1 MKKTL
6 ALVMLA
12 GLMLTGCGKQAS
24 AQSTASPP
32 SASNV
37 AVAATVTVPGV
48 INLTLDKATAKLED
62 LGLKVKATDAEKGKM
77 ILKDSNW
84 QVVSQ
89 DPAEGSD
96 VAKGSTVKLGVK
108 HLTDPTPT
116 PTPTPVPTQAVVPAE
131 VVAPAAPPV
140 VVAPPAPAYVPPAPA
155 YVPPAP
161 AYVPPAAPAPVSGTI
176 VCRDGYIWPRSTR
189 QGACSGHGGIRN

>member
-24 AQSTASPP
+24 AQSTAPSP

-37 AVAATVTVPGV
+37 AVATTVTVPGV
-48 INLTLDKATAKLED
+48 VNLTLDKATSKLED
-62 LGLKVKATDAEKGKM
+62 LGLKVKATDTDKGKT
-77 ILKDSNW
+77 IFKESNW

-89 DPAEGSD
+89 DPAEGTD

-108 HLTDPTPT
+108 HLTDPSPT
-116 PTPTPVPTQAVVPAE
+116 PTPTPAPTQAVVVPAE

-140 VVAPPAPAYVPPAPA
+140 VVAPPAPVYVPPAPV
-155 YVPPAP
+155 YVPPA
-161 AYVPPAAPAPVSGTI
+161 VPAPVYGGI
-176 VCRDGYIWPRSTR
+176 ICNDGYAWPGTTR
-189 QGACSGHGGIRN
+189 QGACRGHGGIRN